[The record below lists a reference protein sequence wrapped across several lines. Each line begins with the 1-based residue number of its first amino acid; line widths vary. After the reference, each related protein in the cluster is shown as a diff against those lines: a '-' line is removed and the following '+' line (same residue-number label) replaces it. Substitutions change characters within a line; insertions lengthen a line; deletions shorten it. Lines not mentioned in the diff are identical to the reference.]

1 MREEIIKRARA
12 LKTKED
18 LTNLINR
25 INKKRIVMLGEAS
38 HGTKEFYDWRRQIS
52 LDLIK
57 NHGFQFIAVEGDWP
71 ACQNIH
77 HFITN
82 SENIDA
88 ISTMNSFSRW
98 PTWMW
103 ANAEIL
109 DLMDELR
116 EWNDTTDNSIGFHG
130 LDVYSL
136 FESMD
141 FVLENLKEFDHETY
155 QRARELY
162 SCFDPY
168 LRDERAYARSLYKH
182 PEGCEKQV
190 ALALKEVLRTNLQ
203 QEQMIDVSQ
212 NARIVKNAERYY
224 HSMMSQDEDSWNVRD
239 RHMMETLEMLL
250 AQYGPEAKGI
260 VWAHNTHIG
269 DYRGTDMLISGQV
282 NIGGLAREQFGQDQ
296 VALVG
301 FSTYQGE
308 VIASGVW
315 DGAVETMTIPRGRP
329 GSLEDEL
336 HQACEDVGHTDYII
350 DCEELD
356 DQSPFHEWIGHR
368 AIGVVYR
375 PEHER
380 RGNYVPTS
388 LAKRYDHLIYIDH
401 THALTPLNVRFRREK
416 IPETYPFGNRL

>member
-1 MREEIIKRARA
+1 MREEIIKRATA
-12 LKTKED
+12 LQTKED
-18 LTNLINR
+18 LGNLVHR
-25 INKKRIVMLGEAS
+25 ISKKRIVMLGEAS
-38 HGTKEFYDWRRQIS
+38 HGTKDFYDWRRQIS

-82 SENIDA
+82 SDNTDA
-88 ISTMNSFSRW
+88 ISVMNSFSRW

-141 FVLENLKEFDHETY
+141 FVLETLKEFDQETY
-155 QRARELY
+155 RRARDLY

-168 LRDERAYARSLYKH
+168 LRDERAYARSLYRH

-203 QEQMIDVSQ
+203 QDQIIDVSQ

-224 HSMMSQDEDSWNVRD
+224 HSMLTQDEDSWNVRD

-250 AQYGPEAKGI
+250 GHYGPEAKGI

-315 DGAVETMTIPRGRP
+315 DGPVETMTIPRGRP

-336 HQACEDVGHTDYII
+336 HQACEDIGHTDYIL

-380 RGNYVPTS
+380 RGNYVPTC
-388 LAKRYDHLIYIDH
+388 LAKRYDHLIYIDY
-401 THALTPLNVRFRREK
+401 THALTPLNVRFQREK